1 MVHALIKLTGTQDRS
16 FKNSI
21 GSIPV
26 PKLTLNQLGKPSFWI
41 NVSLSYHIYIYVYT
55 YYILYI
61 FPKINHS
68 IFPNISGHIMWEKF
82 EAPTVGM
89 I

>member
-41 NVSLSYHIYIYVYT
+41 NVSLSYHIYICI
-55 YYILYI
+55 YILYI
-61 FPKINHS
+61 IHFPQNKSFHFS
-68 IFPNISGHIMWEKF
+68 KYLRAHH
-82 EAPTVGM
+82 VGKV
-89 I
+89 